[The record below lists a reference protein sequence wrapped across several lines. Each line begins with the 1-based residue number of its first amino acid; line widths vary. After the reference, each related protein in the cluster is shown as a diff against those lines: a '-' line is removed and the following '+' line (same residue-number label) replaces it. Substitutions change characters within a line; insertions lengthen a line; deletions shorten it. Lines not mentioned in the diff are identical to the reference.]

1 MTTKRRTGR
10 PEREEAEST
19 GPETGALDPEEAEET
34 EEAARPAEKEEVAS
48 TTIMEVTRT
57 VTVVTRLPR
66 IDDYV
71 EDLIDPEFGLA
82 SAHETTRAA
91 GKKLLDGFN
100 GTLREM
106 AAAIPPKRRRDP

>member
-1 MTTKRRTGR
+1 MTTKKRTGR
-10 PEREEAEST
+10 PEREEREST
-19 GPETGALDPEEAEET
+19 GPETGALAPEEAEE
-34 EEAARPAEKEEVAS
+34 AAMPAEKDVVAS
-48 TTIMEVTRT
+48 TTIVEVTRT
-57 VTVVTRLPR
+57 VAVVTQLPR